1 MSVLCRCSIIIR
13 TAIHGWQCL
22 LTTSAKSEKEPRKK
36 TSAIQVD
43 GRPCRVCVVS
53 RKMRSWLA
61 WMSYMTDLAV
71 GRNSS
76 PITFDS
82 LWTVTLD
89 VSLLFFSPLLFSFAL
104 FYVCVVANNRF
115 LPLTLFRHCFFFGCC
130 SLLGVTLCAV
140 PMFLHSRA
148 KRGRSR
154 GNQPN
159 DSDLHNLPL
168 RVSQR
173 WWTCPLLF
181 HPLGDRAYHHG
192 SLVRVQPFCS
202 LRLCCKGVSA
212 CLFVRLNDMIKRKA
226 NAIF

>member
-1 MSVLCRCSIIIR
+1 MDGCLRNPVLERAILLGHIAVQHQTFVPRMSVLCRCSIIIR

-82 LWTVTLD
+82 LGIVTLD
-89 VSLLFFSPLLFSFAL
+89 VSPLFLLSF
-104 FYVCVVANNRF
+104 CPF
-115 LPLTLFRHCFFFGCC
+115 LCLC
-130 SLLGVTLCAV
+130 S
-140 PMFLHSRA
+140 S
-148 KRGRSR
+148 
-154 GNQPN
+154 
-159 DSDLHNLPL
+159 
-168 RVSQR
+168 
-173 WWTCPLLF
+173 
-181 HPLGDRAYHHG
+181 
-192 SLVRVQPFCS
+192 
-202 LRLCCKGVSA
+202 
-212 CLFVRLNDMIKRKA
+212 
-226 NAIF
+226 